1 MKKIFFIVLSVTLL
15 IISATFV
22 VFSKDIINQNEL
34 KPILPKTSDEASEW
48 AKSEIDSAKYA
59 GILTGD
65 ENYIFSDNITREQFC
80 ELIYNY
86 YKLMPKEI
94 AASYDGAKFVDTDNQ
109 HIEELRKIGI
119 IKGKTQ
125 TQFYPNDFLT
135 QEEAS
140 VFLLRLIKNVHPDW
154 VAHELYFEF
163 SDSQD
168 ISEWAMNDIQ
178 VICNMGIMNGTG
190 NEKFEPKNIF
200 TAEQAIATLTRIY
213 NNFNNNYENAENM
226 TYDDMKKLQDS
237 VNNGHFPWRLDYRQ
251 VMTEFI
257 SSKGEN
263 IENGELIS
271 FSEDDEKCNGNFMVG
286 ENIYKIELFKPIDKS
301 ASGVWVVKKCEK
313 TKVIGEGN
321 TKTEIVVSDLS
332 FDDKLNLNMPKDKN
346 YMFSPFSIKSAL
358 ALAANGADGKT
369 KNEILS
375 ALEINDI
382 DGFNNLSKT
391 LIESY
396 SQTDALK
403 LNIANS
409 IWINSDKTTQKFKD
423 EFKKIATEYY
433 KSEVKN
439 VDNAN
444 AVDEINL
451 WVNKKTNGKIPQI
464 VNSADDFEAMLI
476 NAIYFKA
483 AWKNVFNKSATK
495 PDKFIS
501 ADGKETKIDFMNQTG
516 WFEFAKTNTAQIIN
530 LPYKNRTDKI
540 SDKGEYVGTEVYDNL
555 NISMY
560 LIAPDVNIG
569 DINVASELKKAIADK
584 KFESTYVS
592 LGMPKFKI
600 EYSENLS
607 DTLKKIG
614 IKTAFEGNSA
624 QFQKMFDFGNMHFSD
639 ILHKTFIEVDE
650 NGTEAAAVTAIA
662 LEKLSLPPKPLN
674 VKFDKPFYF
683 AICDNLSGEI
693 LFMGRYAYAE

>member
-1 MKKIFFIVLSVTLL
+1 MKKILFIILSVTLL

-22 VFSKDIINQNEL
+22 VFSKGIINKNA
-34 KPILPKTSDEASEW
+34 PDPTRSKTSDEVSEW
-48 AKSEIDSAKYA
+48 AKAEIDSAKDA

-65 ENYIFSDNITREQFC
+65 ENYVFSDNITREEFC

-86 YKLMPKEI
+86 YKLMPQKV
-94 AASYDGAKFVDTDNQ
+94 ASSYDGANFIDTDNE

-125 TQFYPNDFLT
+125 TQFCPDDFLT
-135 QEEAS
+135 REESA

-154 VAHELYFEF
+154 AAHELYFEF
-163 SDSQD
+163 SDSQN

-190 NEKFEPKNIF
+190 NGKFAPKDNL

-213 NNFNNNYENAENM
+213 NNFNDNYKNAENM
-226 TYDDMKKLQDS
+226 TYEDMKKLQDS
-237 VNNGHFPWRLDYRQ
+237 VNNGHFPWRLDCKQ
-251 VMTEFI
+251 VMAEFI
-257 SSKGEN
+257 SAKGES

-271 FSEDDEKCNGNFMVG
+271 FLENDEKCNGDFKVG

-301 ASGVWVVKKCEK
+301 ANGVWVVKTCEK
-313 TKVIGEGN
+313 SEVIGGGDA
-321 TKTEIVVSDLS
+321 KTEIVVSDLS

-346 YMFSPFSIKSAL
+346 YMFSPFSVKSAL

-369 KNEILS
+369 KDEILN

-382 DGFNNLSKT
+382 DEFNGILKT
-391 LIESY
+391 LIENY
-396 SQTDALK
+396 SQTDVLK
-403 LNIANS
+403 LDIANS
-409 IWINSDKTTQKFKD
+409 IWINSDKTAQKFED

-439 VDNAN
+439 VYNAN
-444 AVDEINL
+444 AVNEINL
-451 WVNKKTNGKIPQI
+451 WVSKKTNGKIPQI
-464 VNSADDFEAMLI
+464 INSTDDFEAMLI

-483 AWKNVFNKSATK
+483 AWKNVFNQSATK
-495 PDKFIS
+495 PDKFIG
-501 ADGKETKIDFMNQTG
+501 ADGKETQIDFMNQTG
-516 WFEFAKTNTAQIIN
+516 WFDFAKTNTVQIIN
-530 LPYKNRTDKI
+530 LPYNNNADKF
-540 SDKGEYVGTEVYDNL
+540 SDKGEYIGTEVYDSI

-560 LIAPDVNIG
+560 LIAANDNIG

-607 DTLKKIG
+607 DALKKIG
-614 IKTAFEGNSA
+614 IKTAFEKNSA
-624 QFQKMFDFGNMHFSD
+624 QFQKMFDFGNMRFSD
-639 ILHKTFIEVDE
+639 IFHKTFIEVDE

-662 LEKLSLPPKPLN
+662 METLSLPPKPLN